1 MVRYQ
6 ANCTGKAHDSDIV
19 GGSKVLAWKFFANQ
33 LDKLVAGFG
42 LKNEYSI
49 FAVFTNA
56 NGMLEAPL
64 FRVIIHGKY
73 YKTFTI
79 EYEVAADNVYIT
91 HHSILEMSNENA
103 DIIESVGIL
112 ISKSLFI
119 KEWIN
124 KHAR

>member
-6 ANCTGKAHDSDIV
+6 ANCTGKAHDSDAV
-19 GGSKVLAWKFFANQ
+19 GGHKVLAWKYFANQ

-42 LKNEYSI
+42 LKNEHSI

-56 NGMLEAPL
+56 HGMLEAPI
-64 FRVIIHGKY
+64 FKVIIHGEN
-73 YKTFTI
+73 YKTFVI
-79 EYEVAADNVYIT
+79 EYEVAADNAYII

-112 ISKSLFI
+112 ISKSLFL

>member
-6 ANCTGKAHDSDIV
+6 ANCAGKFHDSDTV
-19 GGSKVLAWKFFANQ
+19 GGHKVHTWKYFANQ

-42 LKNEYSI
+42 LKNEHSV

-56 NGMLEAPL
+56 HGMLEAPL
-64 FRVIIHGKY
+64 FRVIIHGEN

-79 EYEVAADNVYIT
+79 EYEVASDDVYIT
-91 HHSILEMSNENA
+91 HHSILEMSKENA

-112 ISKSLFI
+112 ISKSLFL

-124 KHAR
+124 KNAR